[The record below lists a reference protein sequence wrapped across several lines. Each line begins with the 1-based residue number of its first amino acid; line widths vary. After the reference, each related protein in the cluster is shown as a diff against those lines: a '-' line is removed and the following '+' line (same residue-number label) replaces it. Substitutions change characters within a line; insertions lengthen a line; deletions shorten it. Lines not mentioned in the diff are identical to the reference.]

1 MADDWEADDWEA
13 EDYKPA
19 LPKSAPAAPAAA
31 AEVETTGATLL
42 AKINEPDMSKFE
54 GEDEGA
60 EPEPEH
66 SIKPQ
71 VVGVCVLR
79 GDGGGG
85 TRARLCSVY
94 AHNYCAHN
102 HIIACACAPLQTRA
116 RHTAHSRTPPPNA
129 RTRTRRHTHT
139 PSKTAQP
146 KKKVEKKY
154 EMGEPVDQA
163 LDDPVLEK
171 LRRQR

>member
-19 LPKSAPAAPAAA
+19 LPTTTSAVAPAAA
-31 AEVETTGATLL
+31 VVETTGTTLL

-71 VVGVCVLR
+71 VRVARRAAAAAGAATCTRALVCAPMTAR
-79 GDGGGG
+79 TG
-85 TRARLCSVY
+85 TQQRRLRARL
-94 AHNYCAHN
+94 
-102 HIIACACAPLQTRA
+102 LQKTRA
-116 RHTAHSRTPPPNA
+116 ATP
-129 RTRTRRHTHT
+129 
-139 PSKTAQP
+139 
-146 KKKVEKKY
+146 
-154 EMGEPVDQA
+154 
-163 LDDPVLEK
+163 
-171 LRRQR
+171 